1 MTCRIDSRRG
11 AAPPERTVR
20 ARVAPAGPL
29 EPAVERPK
37 RIDAYID
44 YFASGYRRRA
54 GIASDPRGEARL
66 GGDAC

>member
-1 MTCRIDSRRG
+1 MSCRSQVHRSIEQ
-11 AAPPERTVR
+11 PERPVS

-44 YFASGYRRRA
+44 YFASGNTRRTS
-54 GIASDPRGEARL
+54 IVSDPDGEAL
-66 GGDAC
+66 PDGDAC